1 MLGYAAVSK
10 ECVIAKSVNS
20 IHGKENKMIITC
32 DCGKHLTLEVLK
44 SAAGYYLGYFCPNCG
59 PYSRVSG
66 YFNTEEQAELA
77 INN

>member
-1 MLGYAAVSK
+1 
-10 ECVIAKSVNS
+10 
-20 IHGKENKMIITC
+20 MIITC